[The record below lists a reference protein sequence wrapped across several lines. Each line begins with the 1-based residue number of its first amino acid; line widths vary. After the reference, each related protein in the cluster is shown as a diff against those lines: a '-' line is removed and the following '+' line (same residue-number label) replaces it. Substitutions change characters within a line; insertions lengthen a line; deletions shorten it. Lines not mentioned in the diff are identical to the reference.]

1 MGQAYTAKGTMPP
14 KHSSTTLNA
23 ASMLHSA
30 SSFVAFLM
38 GTRTSF
44 SRLLPMISQGVK
56 KCKWYSLQNN
66 SEKCKKSVDKFRE
79 MRIIVFVR
87 QNIAGLCNGSTAD
100 SDSVCEGSNPSPA
113 ARKPSV
119 KPPKAFSQHCN
130 RRYSGEREQPHD
142 IWECVDPIHARLGQK
157 PAKPCGTG
165 DSGFSSGCRKRH
177 KSGFDHRN
185 DHR

>member
-14 KHSSTTLNA
+14 KHSSTTLSA

-44 SRLLPMISQGVK
+44 SRLLPMISQGAK

-142 IWECVDPIHARLGQK
+142 IWECRGGIRDRVRRNA
-157 PAKPCGTG
+157 AKPCSTCVCGI
-165 DSGFSSGCRKRH
+165 SPSR
-177 KSGFDHRN
+177 
-185 DHR
+185 